1 MQMTDIPATEQQRL
15 IQNIMTYGT
24 PAAKAEVIVKLIYI
38 GNPELLQKVY
48 DSYSDKELNKFI
60 TFA

>member
-1 MQMTDIPATEQQRL
+1 MSEYQEVEQQRL

-38 GNPELLQKVY
+38 GNPELINKVFN
-48 DSYSDKELNKFI
+48 SYSDKELNKFI
-60 TFA
+60 GFA